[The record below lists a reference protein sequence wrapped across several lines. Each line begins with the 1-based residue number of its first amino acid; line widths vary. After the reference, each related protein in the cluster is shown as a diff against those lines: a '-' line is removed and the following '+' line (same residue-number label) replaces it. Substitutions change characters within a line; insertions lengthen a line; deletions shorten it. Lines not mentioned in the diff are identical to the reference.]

1 MMAVEEAIRVSGLVK
16 RYGEV
21 EALRGLD
28 LAVPKGTIFG
38 VIGPN
43 GAGKTTFIKVVCG
56 LAKPAAG
63 SAGVLGF
70 DADRKRWKVRE
81 RIGYMPQEPALY
93 EDLSPRQNLRFF
105 GGAYGA
111 RELGRRIS
119 ETLEFL
125 QLSERADDPVY
136 EFSGGM
142 KQRVSLGCALV
153 HEPELLL
160 LDEPT
165 AGVDPQ
171 LRWQFWKHFESLKR
185 AGKTILVSTHQM
197 DELMHCDRVA
207 ILQSGELLAEG
218 SPQEILALGGAVVRV
233 EVEDG
238 AVVERSLRD
247 YEHELPELLRDTG
260 IERVKGVEV
269 ERATLEEI
277 MLELTERRS

>member
-1 MMAVEEAIRVSGLVK
+1 MMDVEEAIRVSGLVK

-56 LAKPAAG
+56 LAKPVTG

-70 DADRKRWKVRE
+70 DADRERWKVRE

-185 AGKTILVSTHQM
+185 AGKTVLVSTHQM

-207 ILQSGELLAEG
+207 ILQSGGLLAEG

-277 MLELTERRS
+277 MLELTEGRS